1 MPEPSHNPCP
11 MCGHSDDQ
19 EQEYYIQDKLQRAID
34 NLKFL
39 NLGFSM
45 AFFMTEYEQKVF
57 YHRQIRKCKF
67 KEISKLLNKSEGSVK
82 MAWKRCKLRSD
93 RALADSIL

>member
-1 MPEPSHNPCP
+1 MKNLFQLNKYILKYRTLLIVGTIFILISNIFALYPAEFVRHAFDN
-11 MCGHSDDQ
+11 
-19 EQEYYIQDKLQRAID
+19 IQDKLQRAID

-45 AFFMTEYEQKVF
+45 AFFMTEYEEKVF

-67 KEISKLLNKSEGSVK
+67 I
-82 MAWKRCKLRSD
+82 
-93 RALADSIL
+93 